1 MRRVLDRGGRGGL
14 RRPGSL
20 FAGLCLGVATG
31 CATTSPALIE
41 PRAANPN
48 EARLTVGGAALVPLD
63 PVGDS
68 DGVGHVVK
76 PGLGTIVRA
85 SFGLGGRTEAT
96 LRYGGRDLGLGLRW
110 NALESRSEQAGALA
124 LLLGIEAR
132 GRLAVRPD
140 DAVVHRD
147 DARGYGV
154 VAPIGV
160 AFQSDAGLVT
170 AWGVAQFGLERVAG
184 PFQRDAD
191 APVLDLRLL
200 RTFLAGQ
207 FGLGIG
213 FRRVRVMA
221 EIGVERDWV
230 SGTVAGVDR
239 SFAVTSLTPAFA
251 LSIRL

>member
-1 MRRVLDRGGRGGL
+1 MTSASRAAGV
-14 RRPGSL
+14 SL
-20 FAGLCLGVATG
+20 ALCAG
-31 CATTSPALIE
+31 CATTSPVLVE

-48 EARLTVGGAALVPLD
+48 EARLTVGGAGLVPIKAAVE
-63 PVGDS
+63 P
-68 DGVGHVVK
+68 DGVANVVK
-76 PGLGTIVRA
+76 PGLGTVVRA
-85 SFGLGGRTEAT
+85 SFGLGARTEAT

-110 NALESRSEQAGALA
+110 NAFESRTEQAGALA
-124 LLLGIEAR
+124 FLLGIEAR

-170 AWGVAQFGLERVAG
+170 AWGVAQLGLERIAG

-191 APVLDLRLL
+191 APTLDIRLL
-200 RTFLAGQ
+200 RTFVAGQ
-207 FGLGIG
+207 FGVGIG

-221 EIGVERDWV
+221 EIGVERDFIR
-230 SGTVAGVDR
+230 GTVGGEDR
-239 SFAVTSLTPAFA
+239 SFAITCLTPAFG